1 MPMSQL
7 ERDTL
12 AKSFAVAKQILNDIH
27 PKLAGLKQIY
37 DAEGGVKTTL
47 TQAELDEV
55 PELSGLTIQQV
66 TDGLY
71 VFTTV
76 LLPGIENGY
85 PAVAQLAARFL

>member
-1 MPMSQL
+1 MPMSVL

-12 AKSFAVAKQILNDIH
+12 AKSFAVAKQLLNDIH
-27 PKLAGLKQIY
+27 PKLAGLRQIF

-47 TQAELDEV
+47 TQAELDAV
-55 PELSGLTIQQV
+55 PELSGLTTQQV

-71 VFTTV
+71 VLTTV
-76 LLPGIENGY
+76 LLPGLDDGY

>member
-1 MPMSQL
+1 MSVL

-12 AKSFAVAKQILNDIH
+12 AKSFAVAKQLLNDIH
-27 PKLAGLKQIY
+27 PKLAGLRQIF

-47 TQAELDEV
+47 TQAELDAV
-55 PELSGLTIQQV
+55 PELSGLTTQQV

-71 VFTTV
+71 VLTTV
-76 LLPGIENGY
+76 LLPGLDDGY